1 MSPEII
7 TLKDFVRESLLEL
20 VSGVT
25 EAQEKLPPGARI
37 NPPGSYIY
45 EGKIL
50 APINPPNPAMNPSS
64 VRTGTLVEFDL
75 AVTATQ
81 KGSSQGGVGVFFP
94 GVTAGGRAGQGTEEV
109 VANRMKFTVSVF
121 YTEA

>member
-81 KGSSQGGVGVFFP
+81 KVVHKVALAYFFQGLQQVDEQARGL
-94 GVTAGGRAGQGTEEV
+94 
-109 VANRMKFTVSVF
+109 KKL
-121 YTEA
+121 